1 METTHGIYSIVLV
14 AENLCQSKVITNKT
28 GSTTSMPNVTSKPKN
43 QPTGKAKDTNSAL
56 KNHVI
61 ISMSVV
67 LVVIVVAIPI
77 VIYVLRRYR
86 RKLALHSYRFR
97 RGSATSGVEDEVTY
111 ERDAFI
117 CYNSNEF
124 DRAWV
129 CRNLLQHM
137 EANNITTI
145 IHHRDFL
152 PGSIL
157 EDTIRKSID
166 RCRFTVL
173 VLSPDF
179 LASNWCLL
187 EMHIARSRL
196 ISIGRDVIVPVILRE
211 FPPSLLTPTLEGIL
225 STSYLEWTDD
235 PEGQVLFWDKLV
247 TKLKHGGNI
256 RPLQM

>member
-1 METTHGIYSIVLV
+1 
-14 AENLCQSKVITNKT
+14 
-28 GSTTSMPNVTSKPKN
+28 
-43 QPTGKAKDTNSAL
+43 
-56 KNHVI
+56 
-61 ISMSVV
+61 MSVV
-67 LVVIVVAIPI
+67 LVVFVVAIPI

-86 RKLALHSYRFR
+86 WKLALHCHRFR

-117 CYNSNEF
+117 CFNSS

-129 CRNLLQHM
+129 CNDLLQHM
-137 EANNITTI
+137 EANEITTV

-157 EDTIRKSID
+157 EESIRESID
-166 RCRFTVL
+166 KCRFTVL

-187 EMHIARSRL
+187 EMHLARSRI
-196 ISIGRDVIVPVILRE
+196 ISQGRDVIVPVILRE
-211 FPPSLLTPTLEGIL
+211 FPPSLLTRTLEGIL
-225 STSYLEWTDD
+225 SRSYLEWTDD
-235 PEGQVLFWDKLV
+235 PEGQDLFWDKLV

-256 RPLQM
+256 RPLEL